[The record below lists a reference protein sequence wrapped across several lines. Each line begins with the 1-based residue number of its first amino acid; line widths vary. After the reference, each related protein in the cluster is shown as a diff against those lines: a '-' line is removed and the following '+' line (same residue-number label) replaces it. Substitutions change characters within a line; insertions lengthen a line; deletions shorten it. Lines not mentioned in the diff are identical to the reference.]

1 MQSDQDTTMETK
13 TCPECTSQIPSASRV
28 CSHCC
33 ERIEGVRCN
42 ECHALSPAEARRCR
56 WCGNRLGAKLERE
69 LESFE
74 VVASRIA
81 TLFIRV
87 SIFPQRAN
95 FTSEKIVIRTHG
107 AFGLTSNDE
116 EILWEKVAGFS
127 VRNGFFWNTV
137 SIETRGQ
144 TQAVISC
151 LSKGDSDRI
160 REVLQGLEK

>member
-1 MQSDQDTTMETK
+1 METK
-13 TCPECTSQIPSASRV
+13 TCPECASQIPTSAKV
-28 CSHCC
+28 CSQCC

-42 ECHALSPAEARRCR
+42 ECQAISPAEARKCR
-56 WCGNRLGAKLERE
+56 WCNNRLGVVAERE

-74 VVASRIA
+74 IVASRFA

-87 SIFPQRAN
+87 SIFPQRAT
-95 FTSEKIVIRTHG
+95 FTSDKIVIRTYG

-127 VRNGFFWNTV
+127 LRNGFFWNTV

-151 LSKGDSDRI
+151 LSKDDSQKI